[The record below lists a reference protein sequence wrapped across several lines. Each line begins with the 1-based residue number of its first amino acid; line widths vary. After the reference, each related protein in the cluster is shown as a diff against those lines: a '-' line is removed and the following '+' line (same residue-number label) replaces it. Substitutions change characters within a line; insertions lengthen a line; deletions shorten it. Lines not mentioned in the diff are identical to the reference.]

1 MVIYAKK
8 HKSLKTTKTW
18 IDHQADKRA
27 DTKKPAATQATGFL
41 VVKQVRKMLILKP

>member
-8 HKSLKTTKTW
+8 YKSLKTTKTW
-18 IDHQADKRA
+18 KEDQADKRA

-41 VVKQVRKMLILKP
+41 VVKKVKSK